1 MRQYIS
7 DIRSLPDGTP
17 VRGRFAVRGKE
28 AVREYRAREGRF
40 FSLQLS
46 DRTGAITMKYWG
58 GPNPRTVME
67 LYSSIEPGD
76 VVMLTGTVSMDTFE
90 QAPVITVNEGTQLL
104 KKVESVPP
112 EELAEYLP
120 STKRD
125 RGAMLEELLRVARDM
140 RNEHLRALL
149 EAFFSDPAFVE
160 RYASSPSAIVHHHN
174 YLGGNMEHSLNVLK
188 LCLALCEAYPELD
201 RDLLITGALL
211 HDIGKLEEYATRAT
225 VVMTDKGRFLGHVAI
240 GERMVIE
247 RASRIPGFPEEL
259 LMKLGHIILQHHGTL
274 EENRLRGMKL
284 PEAAALHFADDAD
297 AHTKE
302 FLQILE
308 SARDTRDA
316 WSYQRAIGNEIYT
329 R

>member
-7 DIRSLPDGTP
+7 DIRALPDGSP

-28 AVREYRAREGRF
+28 PVREYKAKEGRF

-46 DRTGAITMKYWG
+46 DRTGSILMKYWG
-58 GPNPRTVME
+58 GPDPRRVME
-67 LYSSIEPGD
+67 LYGSLEPGD
-76 VVMLTGTVSMDTFE
+76 VVMLTGVVSADPFE

-125 RGAMLEELLRVARDM
+125 IRAMMEELSGVSRSV

-149 EAFFSDPAFVE
+149 ESFLSDPAFVE
-160 RYASSPSAIVHHHN
+160 KYSSSPSAIVHHHN
-174 YLGGNMEHSLNVLK
+174 YLGGNLEHSLNVLR
-188 LCLALCEAYPELD
+188 LCLTLCDAYPELD
-201 RDLLITGALL
+201 RDLLVAGAVL

-225 VVMTDKGRFLGHVAI
+225 VVMTDRGRFLGHVAI
-240 GERMVIE
+240 GERMVRE
-247 RASRIPGFPEEL
+247 RASRVPGFPEEL
-259 LMKLGHIILQHHGTL
+259 LMKLAHLILQHHGTL
-274 EENRLRGMKL
+274 EENRLKGMKI

-297 AHTKE
+297 AQTKE
-302 FLQILE
+302 FLQVLQA
-308 SARDTRDA
+308 ARETGEV
-316 WSYQRAIGNEIYT
+316 WSYQRAVGNEIYT